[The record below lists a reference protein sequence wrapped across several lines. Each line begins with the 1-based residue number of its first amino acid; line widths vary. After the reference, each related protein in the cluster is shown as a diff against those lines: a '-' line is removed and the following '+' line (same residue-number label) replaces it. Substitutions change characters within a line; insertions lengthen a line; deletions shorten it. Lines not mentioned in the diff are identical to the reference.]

1 MRVFLAPMEGVVN
14 HSMREVLTQ
23 LGGIDRCVT
32 EFIRV
37 TDNIF
42 PERLFHRFSPELLNG
57 GNTLSG
63 TPVYIQLLGS
73 NVEAM
78 AANAQVAASCGAPG
92 IDINFGCPSKLVNRN
107 HGGSILLRT
116 PDRVFAITQA
126 VRQAVP
132 SHIPVTV
139 KIRLGYDDSSL
150 FTDITQAIFAANASE
165 LVIHARTKVD
175 GYKPPAHWHFIKQV
189 HPVSPIPL
197 IANGEVWT
205 LDDYRACVDQSGC
218 ADIMIGRGVLARPDL
233 PKRIKQ
239 MQAGTQECAMSWQ
252 EVAQLLV
259 AFFDLSKEHYDD
271 EYLGNPIKQWLV
283 YLKKG
288 YQEMSTVFDTVK
300 KLHQPEQVRDAL
312 LYFAD
317 GNLPG

>member
-1 MRVFLAPMEGVVN
+1 MEGVVN

-57 GNTLSG
+57 GKTLSG

-132 SHIPVTV
+132 SRIPVTV

>member
-57 GNTLSG
+57 GKTLSG

-132 SHIPVTV
+132 SRIPVTV

-259 AFFDLSKEHYDD
+259 AFFVLSKEHYDD